1 MRVLTFTSLY
11 PSEARP
17 RHGIFVEA
25 RLAAIQRVTGLEAC
39 VVAPV
44 PWFPFA
50 RAGGERAQAAATAHE
65 EMRLGNRV
73 LHPRFW
79 SPPGLAMYV
88 QPLTMA
94 LSAMPA
100 VRRLAREGGGFD
112 VIDAHYF
119 YPDGVAAALLARWL
133 RKPLVI
139 TARGSDINRLSQI
152 AWPRRLIV
160 RAAAQASGIVTVS
173 GALSARLRELGVAA
187 DKITVVRNGVDL
199 ARFAPVDRVEA
210 RRRLGLPDAPL
221 VMSIGNLVPEKGHDL
236 VLDALARL
244 PDVHAIVVGGG
255 PERSRLAKRIDAC
268 GLSSRV
274 RLLPEQPQAEL
285 RWLYAAVDAVVL
297 ASTREGTPNVLLEA
311 MACGTPVVAT
321 AVGGVPE
328 IVTEPAAGRVVATR
342 SAEALAGAVGELLAA
357 PRDPALTRRFAERF
371 DWTAAARAHHAVLAH
386 AAMRDTGEVRCAA

>member
-25 RLAAIQRVTGLEAC
+25 RLAAIQRVAGVEAH

-44 PWFPFA
+44 PSFFFA
-50 RAGGERAQAAATAHE
+50 RAGSDRALAASTAHE
-65 EMRLGNRV
+65 EKRLGNRV
-73 LHPRFW
+73 LYPRYW

-94 LSAMPA
+94 LAAMRA
-100 VRRLAREGGGFD
+100 VRSLARQDVEFD

-139 TARGSDINRLSQI
+139 TARGSDVNLLSQL
-152 AWPRRLIV
+152 AWPRRLI
-160 RAAAQASGIVTVS
+160 RWAAREARGIVTVS
-173 GALSARLRELGVAA
+173 CALSTRLRELGVPA
-187 DKITVVRNGVDL
+187 DKISVVRNGVDL
-199 ARFAPVDRVEA
+199 ARFEPVDRAEA
-210 RRRLGLPDAPL
+210 RRRLGLTDGPI
-221 VMSIGNLVPEKGHDL
+221 VMSIGNLVQEKGHDL
-236 VLDALARL
+236 VIDALARL
-244 PDVHAIVVGGG
+244 PQVQGLVVGAG
-255 PERSRLAKRIDAC
+255 PERERLAKRIEAH
-268 GLSSRV
+268 GLAARV
-274 RLLPEQPQAEL
+274 RLVPEQPQSEL
-285 RWLYAAVDAVVL
+285 KWLYGACDAVVL

-311 MACGTPVVAT
+311 MACGTPVVAM

-342 SAEALAGAVGELLAA
+342 TPEALATAIANLLGA
-357 PRDPALTRRFAERF
+357 PRAAAQTRAFAERF
-371 DWTAAARAHHAVLAH
+371 DWNACARAHLAVLAG
-386 AAMRDTGEVRCAA
+386 ASAREKAEVRCAA